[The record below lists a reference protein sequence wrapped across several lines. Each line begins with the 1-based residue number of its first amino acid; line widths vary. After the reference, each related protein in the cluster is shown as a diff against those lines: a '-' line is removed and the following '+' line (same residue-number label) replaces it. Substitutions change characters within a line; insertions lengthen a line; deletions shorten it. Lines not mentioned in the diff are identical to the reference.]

1 MKTAYEEIKKLRLLA
16 EKSFKKTDELDR
28 LLTQLEV
35 KLATAEAL
43 KISATNKSTQLI
55 INALY

>member
-1 MKTAYEEIKKLRLLA
+1 MKTTHEEIKKLRLLA

-28 LLTQLEV
+28 LLTQIEV

-43 KISATNKSTQLI
+43 KVSATNKST
-55 INALY
+55 

>member
-16 EKSFKKTDELDR
+16 ENSFKKTDELDR

-43 KISATNKSTQLI
+43 KVSATNKST
-55 INALY
+55 

>member
-16 EKSFKKTDELDR
+16 ENSFKKTDELDR
-28 LLTQLEV
+28 LLTEIEV

-43 KISATNKSTQLI
+43 KVSATNKST
-55 INALY
+55 

>member
-16 EKSFKKTDELDR
+16 ENSFKKTDELDR

-43 KISATNKSTQLI
+43 KISATNKST
-55 INALY
+55 

>member
-16 EKSFKKTDELDR
+16 ENLFKKTDELDR
-28 LLTQLEV
+28 LLTQIEV

-43 KISATNKSTQLI
+43 KVSATNKST
-55 INALY
+55 

>member
-16 EKSFKKTDELDR
+16 EKSFKKTDDLDR
-28 LLTQLEV
+28 LLTQIEV

-43 KISATNKSTQLI
+43 KVSATNKST
-55 INALY
+55 